1 VAGVSILGEIPR
13 GLLGFENPL
22 SGLDSGTQLTLFA
35 SAITLALVGYMEV
48 RSAIVQWWG
57 QGHRG
62 SRRLE
67 EACGPGWLGTVST
80 RHLWCFLHAQC
91 VGGSSTSTGNGAL
104 YTLCEPESLRSSRH
118 CELFVGPHCM
128 EASQD

>member
-1 VAGVSILGEIPR
+1 MAGVSILGEIPR

-48 RSAIVQWWG
+48 RSAVVQWWG

-67 EACGPGWLGTVST
+67 EACGPGWLGDGWSPRAISGVSCM
-80 RHLWCFLHAQC
+80 LSAW
-91 VGGSSTSTGNGAL
+91 VGRQPAL
-104 YTLCEPESLRSSRH
+104 EMGRCTHCASRNR
-118 CELFVGPHCM
+118 
-128 EASQD
+128 